1 MFLKHGAASLTE
13 YVNGLE
19 RICQEQGEKSR
30 AVKVAKLINP
40 LFETMNM
47 YAPIAHT
54 MIQADP
60 TSSALVLGGITCIMS
75 ISSRFLGY
83 QEKIV
88 NMLSEMGTKLEVLLR
103 YGSDIYPDNDEVQR
117 ALMEVFGDVLQFC
130 SKAWN
135 LFRHENGEPRNSIKA
150 FLTSLGKSFEMK
162 FGDIISKFD
171 KDLEAFNA
179 IAQYCDREE
188 TKGFRHLGLQF
199 MHHQLAGT
207 RGILA
212 MGERLIAT
220 GDQGRLEESQN
231 RIQRQMEDA
240 HAKRER
246 EYKERG
252 ILLTTPPPPL
262 IVMAW
267 L

>member
-130 SKAWN
+130 SEAWN
-135 LFRHENGEPRNSIKA
+135 LFCDENGEPRNSVKA
-150 FLTSLGKSFEMK
+150 FLTSLRKSFEMK

-171 KDLEAFNA
+171 KDLQAFNA
-179 IAQYCDREE
+179 IAQYYDREE
-188 TKGFRHLGLQF
+188 TKRYRHLQLQF
-199 MHHQLAGT
+199 MQHQIAGT
-207 RGILA
+207 RGILS
-212 MGERLIAT
+212 MGERMIAT
-220 GDQGRLEESQN
+220 ADQGRLEEPQT
-231 RIQRQMEDA
+231 RMQRQMEDA
-240 HAKRER
+240 HAKREG

-252 ILLTTPPPPL
+252 ILLIIPR
-262 IVMAW
+262 
-267 L
+267 